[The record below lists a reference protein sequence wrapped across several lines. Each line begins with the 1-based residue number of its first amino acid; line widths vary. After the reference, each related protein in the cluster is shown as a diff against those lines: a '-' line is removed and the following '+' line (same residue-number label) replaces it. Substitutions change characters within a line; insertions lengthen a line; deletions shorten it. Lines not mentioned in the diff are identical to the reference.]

1 MLPGL
6 ALRYLVWFSL
16 VLASAGAAPA
26 VAQRATTQQDP
37 DWPCNQVLVP
47 RIASAQ
53 VWTGPP
59 VEPVARAWRDDPAVR
74 ELALELAARRTP
86 LEAAQERI
94 AEFAA
99 GLEPERKD
107 ESLTALFAG
116 VLERINRDRAS
127 LIAGIKRFTA
137 KQRGLSEQIQQANAR
152 LRELETDTAEEQA
165 QQAALL
171 EERNWATRIFDERES
186 SLTYLCEQPVLL
198 ERRAFALARDIAAEL
213 E

>member
-1 MLPGL
+1 MRPGL

-107 ESLTALFAG
+107 ERLTALFAG
-116 VLERINRDRAS
+116 VLETINSDRAS

-152 LRELETDTAEEQA
+152 LRELDTDTAEKQA

>member
-1 MLPGL
+1 M
-6 ALRYLVWFSL
+6 
-16 VLASAGAAPA
+16 
-26 VAQRATTQQDP
+26 
-37 DWPCNQVLVP
+37 P

-53 VWTGPP
+53 IWTGPP
-59 VEPVARAWRDDPAVR
+59 VEPVAQAWRKDPAVR

-86 LEAAQERI
+86 LEMARERI
-94 AEFAA
+94 AAFAL

-107 ESLTALFAG
+107 ERLTALFAG
-116 VLERINRDRAS
+116 VLETINRDRAS
-127 LIAGIKRFTA
+127 LIAGIKRFTV
-137 KQRGLSEQIQQANAR
+137 KQRRLSAQIQQANAR

-171 EERNWATRIFDERES
+171 EERNWAIRIFDERES

>member
-1 MLPGL
+1 MLDAIPLRCLAWLSL
-6 ALRYLVWFSL
+6 AL
-16 VLASAGAAPA
+16 AGAGAAPA
-26 VAQRATTQQDP
+26 LAQPATTQQDP
-37 DWPCNQVLVP
+37 DWPCIQVLVP

-53 VWTGPP
+53 IWTGPP
-59 VEPVARAWRDDPAVR
+59 IEPVAQAWREDPAVR

-107 ESLTALFAG
+107 ERLTALFAG
-116 VLERINRDRAS
+116 VLETINRDRAS

-152 LRELETDTAEEQA
+152 LRELDTGTAEGQG
-165 QQAALL
+165 QHAALM
-171 EERNWATRIFDERES
+171 EERNWAIRIFDERES

-213 E
+213 G

>member
-16 VLASAGAAPA
+16 ALASAGAAPA